1 MAITRGYCT
10 LAEVKAALRLNDAID
25 DTLIENSVEGA
36 SRRIDGYCGRV
47 FYNTTNAVK
56 FFASDAYRLA
66 VPDISSTSG
75 LIVQT
80 DDNGD
85 GSFETTWTLNTDY
98 ILEPTDAALQS
109 RPYRRITATGGK
121 TFPMFYIPQDAGVQ
135 VSATWGFPSIPD
147 DVREACVLLSMRQ
160 FARYNAALGV
170 MAFGDMAVSVRS
182 VDPDVR
188 DLLSPYRVLGVA

>member
-36 SRRIDGYCGRV
+36 SRRIDGYCGRF

-135 VSATWGFPSIPD
+135 VTATWGFSSIPD